1 MVAVNTT
8 INKWI
13 EATHT
18 ILWIKTLAYLL
29 TYSSLC
35 WESDPCLTELKTKC
49 KWKASSGCS
58 RRESALYS
66 LPASAGLLHPLA
78 CSPLP
83 LHSSQGPDRLFSLF
97 FFFSYSDLMLLPPF
111 IPLNLL
117 LVVFGLLRPVKNNI
131 RKERFIL
138 LHGFSVQT
146 LWRWLGE
153 QGGIENL
160 NHKNQKAEKRGNWY
174 LGGFIVFHFSLPP
187 GPCNHATSSV

>member
-66 LPASAGLLHPLA
+66 LPASTGLLHPLA

-83 LHSSQGPDRLFSLF
+83 LHSSQGPDRLFSHF
-97 FFFSYSDLMLLPPF
+97 FFLLGSDASASLYPPEPF
-111 IPLNLL
+111 IGCFWVVETCQKQHKEGKIYFASWFQCSDPLKMAGRTRWNRELESQEPES
-117 LVVFGLLRPVKNNI
+117 REK
-131 RKERFIL
+131 RKLIL
-138 LHGFSVQT
+138 
-146 LWRWLGE
+146 RWL
-153 QGGIENL
+153 
-160 NHKNQKAEKRGNWY
+160 Y
-174 LGGFIVFHFSLPP
+174 CFSFFF
-187 GPCNHATSSV
+187 TSWPM